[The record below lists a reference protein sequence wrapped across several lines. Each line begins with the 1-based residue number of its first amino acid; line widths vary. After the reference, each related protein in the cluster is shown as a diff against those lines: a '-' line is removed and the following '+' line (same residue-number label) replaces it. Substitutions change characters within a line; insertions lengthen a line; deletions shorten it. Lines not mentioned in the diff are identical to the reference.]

1 MCELTGLRSLTVDA
15 PGSAEGL
22 LLQLPQLTDLINLNF
37 TRRVGGRSTL
47 LCLTQQVCVST
58 TTRIANDWTRVSTHV
73 PTCWSL
79 LRMCMHMLS
88 VSCADS
94 HC

>member
-22 LLQLPQLTDLINLNF
+22 LLQLPQLTDLTNLNF
-37 TRRVGGRSTL
+37 TRRAGGRSTL

-73 PTCWSL
+73 PTC
-79 LRMCMHMLS
+79 
-88 VSCADS
+88 
-94 HC
+94 